1 MLKWLMRKGIAAF
14 ERKWDYDASYVR
26 ELIDAGY
33 HAEVVCNEY
42 HACSRSLF
50 QISYQL

>member
-26 ELIDAGY
+26 ELIDADP
-33 HAEVVCNEY
+33 V
-42 HACSRSLF
+42 
-50 QISYQL
+50 SYTHLRAHET